1 MKAEDILLKAAELKR
16 RKSEDY
22 QGSQFTEADYFPF
35 GHQSFIQMLHTKY
48 LRMRSVVEQENQNF
62 ESLEDTLIDMI
73 SYAAMYAAWLENEKN
88 SFSEP
93 DKPQLSARQTTTS
106 NSVDELETLEA
117 DYKRGKIGS
126 HYYWRRK
133 KERTRRCMRNNT

>member
-1 MKAEDILLKAAELKR
+1 MKAEDILHEVAELKR

-22 QGSQFTEADYFPF
+22 QGSQFTEDDYFPF

-73 SYAAMYAAWLENEKN
+73 AYAAMYAAWVKRQNFKKPDTRQSAARHPEESAAEN
-88 SFSEP
+88 
-93 DKPQLSARQTTTS
+93 
-106 NSVDELETLEA
+106 LETLEI

-126 HYYWRRK
+126 AYYWRRK
-133 KERTRRCMRNNT
+133 AELESHNV

>member
-1 MKAEDILLKAAELKR
+1 MTKAEDILLKAAELKR

-73 SYAAMYAAWLENEKN
+73 SYAAMYAAWLENNKDT
-88 SFSEP
+88 FSKP
-93 DKPQLSARQTTTS
+93 DNAGPAVSRHVETS
-106 NSVDELETLEA
+106 NPSSLDTLEV

-126 HYYWRRK
+126 AYYWRRK
-133 KERTRRCMRNNT
+133 AELEEYNV